1 MNNASASVSLAP
13 SAVRPRL
20 TAAVGGA
27 LLSAILTVV
36 ALGFLPSGS
45 SAHADPMSTWQPGA
59 GGELMTS
66 VSPAGENRQLVTM
79 IDPRTRVMAVY
90 LIDGV
95 SGEVSLKSVRAFQW
109 DLQLAEFNGTSP
121 LPREIRSLVEQ
132 HR

>member
-1 MNNASASVSLAP
+1 
-13 SAVRPRL
+13 
-20 TAAVGGA
+20 
-27 LLSAILTVV
+27 
-36 ALGFLPSGS
+36 
-45 SAHADPMSTWQPGA
+45 
-59 GGELMTS
+59 MTS
-66 VSPAGENRQLVTM
+66 VAPAGENRQLVTM

>member
-1 MNNASASVSLAP
+1 
-13 SAVRPRL
+13 
-20 TAAVGGA
+20 
-27 LLSAILTVV
+27 
-36 ALGFLPSGS
+36 
-45 SAHADPMSTWQPGA
+45 MSTWQPGA
-59 GGELMTS
+59 GSELITS